1 MKCVKCGYIS
11 FDHLA
16 VCKKCGVN
24 LNQARSGLG
33 FADSKPEPPSY
44 LRAMVDEGGP
54 AGAEAAG
61 RRPGSVGDAAMQT
74 KQAVADAPTIQFD
87 SMGDLQTT
95 QAAATVAKT
104 HDVWAADSKW
114 LGLDAATH
122 KSIAGD
128 MPDVDDLILELV
140 DDEPPARAHVG
151 DVSGQ
156 TDSDKDRYSLDFDAE
171 ESLDDLALDDF
182 SQGPDGLHLAEPISD
197 LDSFAKP
204 VPKPAEPSSEL
215 EDDLDDLVLELGD
228 DNLDLADLELGEAPA
243 NR

>member
-44 LRAMVDEGGP
+44 LRALVDEGSSVGP
-54 AGAEAAG
+54 EAAG
-61 RRPGSVGDAAMQT
+61 RRPGSVGDAAMQIE
-74 KQAVADAPTIQFD
+74 QAVAEGPTVQFGFT
-87 SMGDLQTT
+87 GDPQTA
-95 QAAATVAKT
+95 QATAAVVET

-114 LGLDAATH
+114 LGLDDATH
-122 KSIAGD
+122 KSMAAD

-151 DVSGQ
+151 DVSAQ
-156 TDSDKDRYSLDFDAE
+156 TDSDQDRYSLDIDAE
-171 ESLDDLALDDF
+171 ESLDDLVLDDF
-182 SQGPDGLHLAEPISD
+182 AHGPDGLHLTEPSSD
-197 LDSFAKP
+197 LDLFAKP
-204 VPKPAEPSSEL
+204 VTKSVEPSSEL
-215 EDDLDDLVLELGD
+215 EGDLDDLVLELGD
-228 DNLDLADLELGEAPA
+228 DNLDLAELELGETPA
-243 NR
+243 SR